1 MFKALRLLIPIGLC
15 AAAPASATELR
26 LQVAGLKPRG
36 QLMILLFDA
45 ERSWKAKADAVREI
59 KRRVS
64 AATAE
69 IRFDGL
75 TAGVYGAMVF
85 QDLNL
90 DGKMNFNMLGMPT
103 EPYGFSNDSRGLFGP
118 PAWGKAAFR
127 FGGGSAVH
135 RIRVK

>member
-1 MFKALRLLIPIGLC
+1 MFKALRLLILSGLC
-15 AAAPASATELR
+15 AAAPASAAELR
-26 LQVAGLKPRG
+26 LQLAGLKPRG
-36 QLMILLFDA
+36 QVMVLLFDA
-45 ERSWKAKADAVREI
+45 ERSWKAKANAVREI

-69 IRFDGL
+69 VRLDGL
-75 TAGVYGAMVF
+75 AAGVYGAMVF

-90 DGKMNFNMLGMPT
+90 DGKMNFNMLGIPT

-118 PAWGKAAFR
+118 PAWSNAAFR
-127 FGGGSAVH
+127 FAGADAVH